1 MGRLIGLLLLLNGVM
16 LAVGLSMEYFRAQPD
31 ALVSFNA
38 DKVRLLGRAERP
50 VAAKDDAVEAE
61 EAPADVPAEPVKPAE
76 PTTPPAPAVLAT
88 SVPTMVPTTAPTTT
102 ATRCLAWPALDAGLL
117 NDIET
122 RLRGAGIAESRY
134 DIQLRKRL
142 AWWVYLPPFADADAT
157 QVAIEDAREKGVKD
171 ISPVRGGVMANA
183 VSLGAFPTLAK
194 ARAQLDKLRALGV
207 QGMRVGPRPDSGAAR
222 LVIAEGVPEAR
233 LAELG
238 KDWGKRAPA
247 ACAEN

>member
-16 LAVGLSMEYFRAQPD
+16 LAAGLSMEHFRGQPD

-50 VAAKDDAVEAE
+50 VAAKDDAAVAAVVPV
-61 EAPADVPAEPVKPAE
+61 APAGPVTPAE
-76 PTTPPAPAVLAT
+76 PTTPSAPPAA
-88 SVPTMVPTTAPTTT
+88 APTTT
-102 ATRCLAWPALDAGLL
+102 ATRCLAWPGLDAGLL

-122 RLRGAGIAESRY
+122 RLRGAGIDASGY
-134 DIQLRKRL
+134 DIQLHKRL
-142 AWWVYLPPFADADAT
+142 AWWVYLPPFADSDAT
-157 QVAIEDAREKGVKD
+157 QAAIQDAREKGVKD
-171 ISPVRGGVMANA
+171 IAPVRGGEMANA

-194 ARAQLDKLRALGV
+194 ARAQLETLRALGV

-222 LVIAEGVPEAR
+222 LLIADGVPEAR
-233 LAELG
+233 LAALS
-238 KDWGKRAPA
+238 KNWDKRAPV

>member
-16 LAVGLSMEYFRAQPD
+16 LAAGLSMEHFRGQPD
-31 ALVSFNA
+31 VLVSFNA
-38 DKVRLLGRAERP
+38 DKIRLLGRAERT
-50 VAAKDDAVEAE
+50 VAAKDEATVAEAVLEM
-61 EAPADVPAEPVKPAE
+61 PPEPVKPAE
-76 PTTPPAPAVLAT
+76 PTTPPAPAAAPVT
-88 SVPTMVPTTAPTTT
+88 TPTKT
-102 ATRCLAWPALDAGLL
+102 ATRCLAWPGLDAGLL

-122 RLRGAGIAESRY
+122 RLRGAGIDASGY
-134 DIQLRKRL
+134 DIQLHKRL

-157 QVAIEDAREKGVKD
+157 QAAIEDAREKGVKD
-171 ISPVRGGVMANA
+171 VAPVRGGAMANA
-183 VSLGAFPTLAK
+183 VSLGAFPTLMK

-222 LVIAEGVPEAR
+222 LVIAESVPEAR

-238 KDWGKRAPA
+238 KDWGKRTPA